1 MENKALY
8 TYVAYVKLIVTLYV
22 IQDCNLYLKTY
33 KMHIAYTCISQDTDR
48 SVSQTSV
55 RVHTAIS
62 RALSHD
68 RGRIVRSRAVAN
80 C

>member
-1 MENKALY
+1 M
-8 TYVAYVKLIVTLYV
+8 TLYV
-22 IQDCNLYLKTY
+22 IQDRNLYPKTY

-55 RVHTAIS
+55 RVHIAIS

-68 RGRIVRSRAVAN
+68 RGRYRAISCGRELLIIAIDAHLGLA
-80 C
+80 